1 MVGHIEMS
9 LNVIKCP
16 LVIKKMVD
24 SDLWLMVNKGDIMIV
39 DDC

>member
-1 MVGHIEMS
+1 MS
-9 LNVIKCP
+9 LYVIKCQ

-39 DDC
+39 EPQNHSNG